1 MIIASYYTLPL
12 IMLKLKVYVGFQR
25 REATELES
33 YKYMYVDTN
42 LVPLM
47 SDETKNFAGSLVLD
61 L

>member
-1 MIIASYYTLPL
+1 
-12 IMLKLKVYVGFQR
+12 MLKLKVYVGFQR

-47 SDETKNFAGSLVLD
+47 SDETKNFGGSLVLD